1 MNHNLSNVLYTE
13 NRSRLN
19 NKFGYSFHTL
29 YESYIDKLIE
39 PKLSEFNDSTHF
51 QPLFYKNFSL
61 DIVTDHV
68 FDYPQPNLSEK
79 VFKPISTKRLFIYV
93 GAAHSLKLLKN
104 LGFETFSS
112 YINEEYDSI
121 EDPAKRMS
129 AIETEI
135 ENYVNKSNDEIKN
148 ILKDATP
155 ILEHNFSVLQ
165 GLYDKELERVIE
177 QLESQHV

>member
-1 MNHNLSNVLYTE
+1 MKYNLSNILYTKDY
-13 NRSRLN
+13 NRIN
-19 NKFGYSFHTL
+19 NKFQYNYYTL
-29 YESYIDKLIE
+29 YENYVDKLIE
-39 PKLSEFNDSTHF
+39 PYSNKNHH
-51 QPLFYKNFSL
+51 QPRFYKNFSL

-68 FDYPQPNLSEK
+68 FNYPQPNLSEK

-104 LGFETFSS
+104 IGFETFSS

-135 ENYVNKSNDEIKN
+135 ENYVNKSIDEIKN

-177 QLESQHV
+177 QLESQYV

>member
-1 MNHNLSNVLYTE
+1 MNHNLSNVLYTKD
-13 NRSRLN
+13 RSRFN
-19 NKFGYSFHTL
+19 NKFKYHYHTF
-29 YESYIDKLIE
+29 YENYFDDLIE
-39 PKLSEFNDSTHF
+39 KKISEYNDSTHF

-61 DIVTDHV
+61 DIVSDSV
-68 FDYPQPNLSEK
+68 FDYPQPNITEK
-79 VFKPISTKRLFIYV
+79 IFKPISTKRLFIYV

-104 LGFETFSS
+104 LGFKTFSS

-121 EDPAKRMS
+121 EDPAKRML

-135 ENYVNKSNDEIKN
+135 KNYVNKSIDEIKN

>member
-1 MNHNLSNVLYTE
+1 MKHKLSNILYT
-13 NRSRLN
+13 NDHSRIN
-19 NKFGYSFHTL
+19 NKFQYNYHTI
-29 YESYIDKLIE
+29 YENYVDELIE
-39 PKLSEFNDSTHF
+39 PYSNNNYY
-51 QPLFYKNFSL
+51 QPLFFQNFSL
-61 DIVTDHV
+61 DIVTETV
-68 FDYPQPNLSEK
+68 FDYPQPYLTEK
-79 VFKPISTKRLFIYV
+79 IFKPISTKRLFIYV
-93 GAAHSLKLLKN
+93 GAAHSLKFLKN
-104 LGFETFSS
+104 LGFKTFSS

-135 ENYVNKSNDEIKN
+135 ENYVNKSIDEIKN
-148 ILKDATP
+148 ILEDATP